1 MSKLLLVEDEEH
13 IANGLKFNLELEGH
27 EVTWLRDGG
36 AARRLLVDE
45 RAPFDLIILDLMLPE
60 MSGLDLCR
68 ALRKLEDYTPVLMLT
83 AKQYD
88 KDKVLGLQ
96 MGADDY
102 VTKPFNLEELL
113 ARIDGMLRRA
123 RWAQGQARP
132 APAVVAED
140 VLHFGEATINFTTFD
155 ARVGTAEV
163 KLTPIEMMIMKLFKD
178 NEGRVLTREEF
189 LKEAWGT
196 EAPITTRTVDN
207 FIMRLRKVF
216 EEDPANPKHIL
227 SIRGKGYKFVR

>member
-1 MSKLLLVEDEEH
+1 MSELLLVEDEVH

-27 EVTWLRDGG
+27 HVTWVRDGLD
-36 AARRLLVDE
+36 AQRLLLGD
-45 RAPFDLIILDLMLPE
+45 RRTYDLIILDIMLPG

-68 ALRKLEDYTPVLMLT
+68 ALRRLEDYTPVLMLT

-113 ARIDGMLRRA
+113 ARVDGLLRRR
-123 RWAQGQARP
+123 RWQAGGP
-132 APAVVAED
+132 AAPPVED
-140 VLHFGEATINFTTFD
+140 VLEFGDARINFTTFE
-155 ARVGTAEV
+155 AHVSGAEV
-163 KLTPIEMMIMKLFKD
+163 KLTSIEMLVMKLFKD

-196 EAPITTRTVDN
+196 DAPITTRTVDN
-207 FIMRLRKVF
+207 FISRLRKVF
-216 EEDPANPKHIL
+216 EKDPANPKHIL
-227 SIRGKGYKFVR
+227 SVRGMGYKFIR

>member
-1 MSKLLLVEDEEH
+1 MSELLLVEDEVH

-27 EVTWLRDGG
+27 HVTWVRDGLD
-36 AARRLLVDE
+36 AQRLLLGD
-45 RAPFDLIILDLMLPE
+45 RRTYDLIILDIMLPG

-68 ALRKLEDYTPVLMLT
+68 ALRRLEDYTPVLMLT

-96 MGADDY
+96 LGADDY

-113 ARIDGMLRRA
+113 ARVDGLLRRR
-123 RWAQGQARP
+123 RWQAGGAATP
-132 APAVVAED
+132 PVED
-140 VLHFGEATINFTTFD
+140 VLSFGDATINFTTFE
-155 ARVGTAEV
+155 ARVGGAEV
-163 KLTPIEMMIMKLFKD
+163 KLTSIEMLVMKLFKD

-196 EAPITTRTVDN
+196 DAPITTRTVDN
-207 FIMRLRKVF
+207 FISRLRKVF
-216 EEDPANPKHIL
+216 EKDPANPKHIL
-227 SIRGKGYKFVR
+227 SVRGMGYKFIR